1 MEVFIILP
9 RKVRKKFKFIFS
21 GEWKSWSESGWP
33 IATALSHGS
42 RVMIQ
47 TPTSKSKDSNERD
60 HSFWNWLITGSQTG
74 DISKFIS
81 TSISG
86 DEAEKN
92 GQFIFKRLGATH
104 SIDYKDGNKL
114 DKINEDTVKYIYET
128 KTSGL
133 NFRDTK
139 VLQGSD
145 YTFVF
150 EWFNELDYITIDIGV
165 VIFQLEVMEDL
176 LLLVKRFHPMG
187 SMVIYIFI
195 TCLLLQREME
205 EFYWV

>member
-1 MEVFIILP
+1 
-9 RKVRKKFKFIFS
+9 
-21 GEWKSWSESGWP
+21 
-33 IATALSHGS
+33 
-42 RVMIQ
+42 MIQ

-60 HSFWNWLITGSQTG
+60 HSFWNWLITGSPTG

-139 VLQGSD
+139 VLQGND
-145 YTFVF
+145 YTFV
-150 EWFNELDYITIDIGV
+150 Y
-165 VIFQLEVMEDL
+165 
-176 LLLVKRFHPMG
+176 
-187 SMVIYIFI
+187 
-195 TCLLLQREME
+195 
-205 EFYWV
+205 